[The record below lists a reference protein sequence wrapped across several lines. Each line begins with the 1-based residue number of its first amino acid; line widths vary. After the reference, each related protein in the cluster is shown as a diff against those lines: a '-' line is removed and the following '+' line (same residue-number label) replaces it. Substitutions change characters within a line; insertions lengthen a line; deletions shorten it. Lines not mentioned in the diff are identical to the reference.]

1 MKKQIESL
9 RAFLDSAHSV
19 YHAQNFLK
27 RKLEDAEYRIKI
39 AANPTMKEDAEIEY
53 RNRLR
58 EIDSLEAEIESDEAR
73 ING

>member
-1 MKKQIESL
+1 
-9 RAFLDSAHSV
+9 
-19 YHAQNFLK
+19 
-27 RKLEDAEYRIKI
+27 
-39 AANPTMKEDAEIEY
+39 MKEDAEIEY